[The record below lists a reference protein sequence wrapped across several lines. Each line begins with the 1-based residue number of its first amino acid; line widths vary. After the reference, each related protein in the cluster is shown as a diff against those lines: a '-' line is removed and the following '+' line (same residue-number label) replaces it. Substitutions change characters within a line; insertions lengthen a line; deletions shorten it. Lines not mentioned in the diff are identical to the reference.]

1 MGIYLNTG
9 VKKFNSALQSKI
21 YVDKTGFLEYTNSVI
36 DTEDRYI
43 CLSRPRRF
51 GKSITAAMLA
61 AYYGKGFDSSAL
73 FDGRRIAQSA
83 DYQKY
88 MNQYDVIQVDMNV
101 FRHRLDPQTA
111 QSISASETVILF
123 QKEVVREIR
132 EAYPGSLDSA
142 EIDLPNAL
150 TRVHEMTGSNFI
162 VIIDEWD
169 TIFREDPDDEEAQKQ
184 YLKLL
189 RGLFKDDTSKKFL
202 ALGYLTGILPVKK
215 YGTQSALN
223 NFDEFTMINPEPLE
237 EYTGFTE
244 AEVQGLCEEYHADY
258 TRIRQWYDGYRLNNR
273 FHIYNPKSVV
283 DALRRHRIDNYW
295 TRTET
300 YESLKKYISIN
311 FDGLKDDVIEMLGGG
326 HCRANPDKFQNDMV
340 TFRSRDDV
348 FALLIHLGYLAFDHD
363 RREVYI
369 PNEEIRSEFVNAIEG
384 SEWNTVVSAIAAS
397 DKLLRAT
404 LKKEEEKVADAIGRV
419 HMENISVIRYND
431 ENSLSCVITLAYYS
445 AMKDY
450 VLIREF
456 PTGEGFADIVFLPRQ
471 HTDSPAL
478 LVELKYDHTAESAID
493 QIRTRKYTGKL
504 MDYSGT
510 VLLVGISYDRKTRL
524 HQCRIEDAVLHESKI
539 P

>member
-1 MGIYLNTG
+1 MGIYFNTG
-9 VKKFNSALQSKI
+9 TGKFNSALRSKI
-21 YVDKTGFLEYTNSVI
+21 YIDKTGFLEYTNSVLA
-36 DTEDRYI
+36 TEDRYI

-73 FDGRRIAQSA
+73 FDDKKIAQSA

-88 MNQYDVIQVDMNV
+88 RNKYDVIQIDMNV
-101 FRHRLDPQTA
+101 FLHRLDMQNK
-111 QSISASETVILF
+111 QSVSASDAVILF
-123 QKEVVREIR
+123 QKEVVEEIR
-132 EAYPGSLDSA
+132 DTYPDCIDSA
-142 EIDLPNAL
+142 DIDLPNAM
-150 TRVHEMTGSNFI
+150 TKVHAKTGSTFI

-169 TIFREDPDDEEAQKQ
+169 TIFREAPDDEQAQKL

-189 RGLFKDDTSKKFL
+189 RGLFKDDTSKEFL

-223 NFDEFTMINPEPLE
+223 NFDEFTMVNPEPLE
-237 EYTGFTE
+237 EYVGFTE
-244 AEVQGLCEEYHADY
+244 AEVQGLCDEYHMDY
-258 TRIRQWYDGYRLNNR
+258 ARIKQWYDGYQLNDH

-283 DALRRHRIDNYW
+283 DAMRRHRIDNYW

-300 YESLKKYISIN
+300 YESLKKYIGMN
-311 FDGLKDDVIEMLGGG
+311 FDGLRDDVIEMLGGG
-326 HCRANPDKFQNDMV
+326 RCRVNPDKFQNDMV

-369 PNEEIRSEFVNAIEG
+369 PNEEVRSEFVNAIEG
-384 SEWNTVVSAIAAS
+384 NEWNTVVNAIAAS
-397 DKLLRAT
+397 EKLLRAT
-404 LKKEEEKVADAIGRV
+404 LKQNAEKVADAVGRV

-445 AMKDY
+445 AMRDY
-450 VLIREF
+450 ILIREL
-456 PTGEGFADIVFLPRQ
+456 PAGEGFADIVFWPRQ
-471 HTDSPAL
+471 STDSPAL
-478 LVELKYDHTAESAID
+478 LVELKYDHSAESAID
-493 QIRTRKYTGKL
+493 QIKSRKYAGKL
-504 MDYSGT
+504 LEYSGN
-510 VLLVGISYDRKTRL
+510 VLLVGISYDKKTKQ
-524 HQCRIEDAVLHESKI
+524 HQCKIERVLF

>member
-9 VKKFNSALQSKI
+9 LKKFNSALKSKI
-21 YVDKTGFLEYTNSVI
+21 YIDKTGFLEYTNSVLN
-36 DTEDRYI
+36 TENSCI
-43 CLSRPRRF
+43 CFSRPRRF

-61 AYYGKGFDSSAL
+61 AYYGKGADSGAL
-73 FDGRRIAQSA
+73 FDDKKIAQSS

-88 MNQYDVIQVDMNV
+88 RNKYDIIEVDMNV
-101 FRHRLDPQTA
+101 FRHRTDALTKLPITA
-111 QSISASETVILF
+111 TQAIALF
-123 QKEVVREIR
+123 QKEVIKEIR
-132 EAYPGSLDSA
+132 ETYPDCIDPEEA
-142 EIDLPNAL
+142 DLPNAM
-150 TRVHEMTGSNFI
+150 TKVHAQTGSTFI
-162 VIIDEWD
+162 IIIDEWD
-169 TIFREDPDDEEAQKQ
+169 TIFREDPDDDEAQAL

-189 RGLFKDDTSKKFL
+189 RSLFKNATAKEFL

-237 EYTGFTE
+237 EYVGFTE
-244 AEVQGLCEEYHADY
+244 AEVQDLCQEYRMDY
-258 TRIRQWYDGYRLNNR
+258 ARIRQWYDGYQLNDH

-283 DALRRHRIDNYW
+283 DAMRRHRIDNYW

-300 YESLKKYISIN
+300 YESLKKYISMN
-311 FDGLKDDVIEMLGGG
+311 FDGLKDDVIIMLGGG
-326 HCRANPDKFQNDMV
+326 RCRVNPDKFQNDMV

-363 RREVYI
+363 RREIYI

-384 SEWNTVVSAIAAS
+384 NEWNTVVDAITAS
-397 DKLLRAT
+397 EKLLHAT
-404 LKKEEEKVADAIGRV
+404 LKQEAEKVADAVGRV

-450 VLIREF
+450 MLIREL
-456 PTGEGFADIVFLPRQ
+456 PTGEGFADIAFLPRQ
-471 HTDSPAL
+471 NTDSPAL
-478 LVELKYDHTAESAID
+478 LVELKYDHSAESAID
-493 QIRTRKYTGKL
+493 QIKSRKYAGKL
-504 MDYSGT
+504 LEYTGN
-510 VLLVGISYDRKTRL
+510 VLLVGISYDKKTKQ
-524 HQCRIEDAVLHESKI
+524 HQCKMERVLFHHQI

>member
-132 EAYPGSLDSA
+132 EAYPGSLDST

-150 TRVHEMTGSNFI
+150 TRVHEMTGSIFI

-189 RGLFKDDTSKKFL
+189 RGLF
-202 ALGYLTGILPVKK
+202 
-215 YGTQSALN
+215 
-223 NFDEFTMINPEPLE
+223 
-237 EYTGFTE
+237 
-244 AEVQGLCEEYHADY
+244 
-258 TRIRQWYDGYRLNNR
+258 
-273 FHIYNPKSVV
+273 
-283 DALRRHRIDNYW
+283 
-295 TRTET
+295 
-300 YESLKKYISIN
+300 
-311 FDGLKDDVIEMLGGG
+311 KDDVIEMLGGG

-384 SEWNTVVSAIAAS
+384 SEWNTVVSAITAS

-524 HQCRIEDAVLHESKI
+524 HQCRIEDAVLHERKI